1 MREFAVKV
9 LNVLGIVMAVLCNPL
24 FAQELPT
31 AADETARLEALSQ
44 AQTGEQIMD
53 NLTPA
58 ELAEMMGIPSDEA
71 EYEKWLETQPE
82 LLFTPAQGVQVA
94 IHVDI
99 SQQSIY
105 VESPEGSFASRVS
118 TGRKGYPTK
127 RGCHSVK
134 WMSKMHYSKKYDNAP
149 MPHSIFYH
157 GGFAIHA
164 TYEENRLGRPASHGC
179 VRVSRATA
187 RQIFRIVSTYGQ
199 KSTRI
204 CVN

>member
-1 MREFAVKV
+1 MKV
-9 LNVLGIVMAVLCNPL
+9 SMVLSILLAVLANPL
-24 FAQELPT
+24 FAEELPT
-31 AADETARLEALSQ
+31 AADEKARLEALAE
-44 AQTGEQIMD
+44 AQTPEQIMD

-58 ELAEMMGIPSDEA
+58 ELAEMMGIPADEA
-71 EYEKWLETQPE
+71 AYEQWLETQPE
-82 LLFTPAQGVQVA
+82 LLFTPAQGIQVA
-94 IHVDI
+94 INVSI
-99 SQQSIY
+99 GEQSIY
-105 VESPEGSFASRVS
+105 VDSPEGSFSSRVS

-127 RGCHSVK
+127 RGCHTVK

-187 RQIFRIVSTYGQ
+187 KQIFRIVSTYGRQ
-199 KSTRI
+199 NTQI